1 MRDER
6 GANKLKIETN
16 WVSPPHEIGGR
27 DHLGTQ
33 APCILIY
40 AQLLPGITNVTD
52 RARYYTFYPWLT
64 WSFDKRYP
72 KDEENFIEYFRRA
85 DCLFT
90 LISERHA
97 RTTDHDN
104 EQHGAAMVGREKLLP
119 ALDRLESGIA
129 LKLSEFSSQE
139 SEYRYFK
146 NQMGGLK
153 QYYAG
158 TLTDL
163 KLMDGSAQTWVKYTN
178 EYGAP
183 MAEQVNSFVPADKF
197 WKVIESDTV
206 SLKSLDALSAYC
218 ACQLKESQEECQNLT
233 GIFFD
238 RNNLYDLEGEQRKR
252 SFGLI
257 LNLSNSLVDGVDLTE
272 SVFRAC
278 TYSAS
283 LPRRQPWAVPASL
296 RSTVACWATYQRNDL
311 LSIACQTVFALALR
325 ELSPQDA
332 ANKIAYGSVE
342 SFAKAFAGSVEVAR
356 MAKNIKANLF
366 GKFLDR
372 LVSFAPDI
380 DDLENEN
387 HEIQIAQRMSVSLAN
402 GEDTQTLIELSVN
415 LLGLL
420 AYRDDSSQQP
430 YGGLAISPEAL
441 TGYPINLVSFRDR
454 VSSWRAMRIPDFVED
469 LVAWC
474 LNTHLRVALHKL
486 RQTGQSTFHLRPS
499 DRGLEVV
506 GEIPRPTYTTPR
518 FRQAVQILRDI
529 GALTRNQSEPN
540 RQTILSDAGKKLM
553 EESSV

>member
-1 MRDER
+1 M
-6 GANKLKIETN
+6 KIETN
-16 WVSPPHEIGGR
+16 WVSPPQAIGGR

-52 RARYYTFYPWLT
+52 RARYYTFYPWLI
-64 WSFDKRYP
+64 WSFDQRYP
-72 KDEENFIEYFRRA
+72 KNIEKFVEYFRRA

-97 RTTDHDN
+97 RVTDIDD
-104 EQHGAAMVGREKLLP
+104 ERHGAAMVGREKLLP

-129 LKLSEFSSQE
+129 LKLSEFSSQD
-139 SEYRYFK
+139 SDYRYFK
-146 NQMGGLK
+146 TQMGGLK
-153 QYYAG
+153 QYYVG
-158 TLTDL
+158 TLSGL
-163 KLMDGSAQTWVKYTN
+163 KLMDASAKPWVKYTN

-206 SLKSLDALSAYC
+206 SLKSLDALAAYC

-252 SFGLI
+252 SLGLI
-257 LNLSNSLVDGVDLTE
+257 LNLSSSLVDGVDLTE

-278 TYSAS
+278 AYSAS
-283 LPRRQPWAVPASL
+283 LPGRQPWVVPASL
-296 RSTVACWATYQRNDL
+296 RPTMACWAIYQRNDL

-325 ELSPQDA
+325 ELAPQDA
-332 ANKIAYGSVE
+332 VNKVAYGSVE
-342 SFAKAFAGSVEVAR
+342 SFAKAFAGSAEVAR
-356 MAKNIKANLF
+356 MAKNLKANSF
-366 GKFLDR
+366 GKLLDR
-372 LVSFAPDI
+372 LSSIAPDI
-380 DDLENEN
+380 GDLENDG
-387 HEIQIAQRMSVSLAN
+387 HEIQVAQRMFGGWAN
-402 GEDTQTLIELSVN
+402 GDDTQALIELSVI

-430 YGGLAISPEAL
+430 YSGLAISPEAL
-441 TGYPINLVSFRDR
+441 TDYPINLTSFRAR
-454 VSSWRAMRIPDFVED
+454 VSAWRAMSISGFVED
-469 LVAWC
+469 LVTWC

-486 RQTGQSTFHLRPS
+486 SQTGQSTFHLRPS
-499 DRGLEVV
+499 ERGLEVV

-529 GALTRNQSEPN
+529 GALTRDQSKPN
-540 RQTILSDAGKKLM
+540 RQTILSDAGKKLL
-553 EESSV
+553 EEASV

>member
-1 MRDER
+1 M
-6 GANKLKIETN
+6 KIETN
-16 WVSPPHEIGGR
+16 WVSPPLAIGGR

-52 RARYYTFYPWLT
+52 RARYYTFYPWLI
-64 WSFDKRYP
+64 WSFDQRYP
-72 KDEENFIEYFRRA
+72 KNIEKFIEYFRRA
-85 DCLFT
+85 DCLLT

-97 RTTDHDN
+97 RVTDIDD
-104 EQHGAAMVGREKLLP
+104 ERHGAAMVGREKLLP

-129 LKLSEFSSQE
+129 LKLSEFSSQD
-139 SEYRYFK
+139 SDYRYFK
-146 NQMGGLK
+146 TQMGGLK
-153 QYYAG
+153 QYYVG
-158 TLTDL
+158 TLSGL
-163 KLMDGSAQTWVKYTN
+163 KLMDASAKPWVKYTN

-206 SLKSLDALSAYC
+206 SLKSLDALAAYC

-233 GIFFD
+233 SIFFD
-238 RNNLYDLEGEQRKR
+238 RNNLYDLEGGQRKR
-252 SFGLI
+252 SLGLI
-257 LNLSNSLVDGVDLTE
+257 LNLSSSLVDGVDLTE

-283 LPRRQPWAVPASL
+283 LPGRQPWAVPASL

-325 ELSPQDA
+325 ELAPQDA

-342 SFAKAFAGSVEVAR
+342 SFAKAFASSAEVAR
-356 MAKNIKANLF
+356 MAKNLKANSF

-372 LVSFAPDI
+372 LSSIAPDI
-380 DDLENEN
+380 DDLENDG
-387 HEIQIAQRMSVSLAN
+387 HEIQVAQRMLGSWAN
-402 GEDTQTLIELSVN
+402 GDDTQALIELSVI

-420 AYRDDSSQQP
+420 AYRDDFSQQP

-441 TGYPINLVSFRDR
+441 TDYPINLTSFRAR
-454 VSSWRAMRIPDFVED
+454 VSSWRAMSIPDFVED
-469 LVAWC
+469 LVTWS

-499 DRGLEVV
+499 ERGLEVV

-529 GALTRNQSEPN
+529 GALTRDQSKPN

-553 EESSV
+553 EEASV